1 MLPVSVRSV
10 SVSSVN
16 KIIVSVTSV
25 SEIKQEHCVCVQA
38 REKEVI
44 QEKEQMNLQI
54 AEMSIL
60 ARIKQDEG
68 MGGQGQE
75 EGGRGREREVLV

>member
-1 MLPVSVRSV
+1 M
-10 SVSSVN
+10 
-16 KIIVSVTSV
+16 
-25 SEIKQEHCVCVQA
+25 QA

-68 MGGQGQE
+68 VGGQGQE
-75 EGGRGREREVLV
+75 EGGRGREGEVLV